1 MDIPILTGSIGVGLL
16 LLAFFLNVFRKI
28 STDSYTYILLNIAGA
43 VISGYASYLIDYWP
57 FVILEGTWALVACA
71 ALIKKQN

>member
-1 MDIPILTGSIGVGLL
+1 MNYAVLTGSIGVGLL

-43 VISGYASYLIDYWP
+43 AISGYASYLINYWP
-57 FVILEGTWALVACA
+57 FVILEGTWALVAVV
-71 ALIKKQN
+71 ALLRK